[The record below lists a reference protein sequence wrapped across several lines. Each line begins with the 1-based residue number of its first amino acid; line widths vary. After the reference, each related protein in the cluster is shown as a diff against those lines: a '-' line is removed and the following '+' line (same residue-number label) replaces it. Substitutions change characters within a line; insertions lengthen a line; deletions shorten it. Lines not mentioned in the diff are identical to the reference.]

1 MARTHVEKFNK
12 GVVLEDSNTPLDEL
26 DLSLAYSTGS
36 VNKRRYAPISED
48 DQSFEEQSDYSPK
61 NSSERVN
68 DNRVSVNYR
77 YGPSD
82 NRTSVY
88 VDNNTQVYQPQTN
101 FYVSGAFTSY
111 AIEYLR
117 FLKSVLKETMKDE

>member
-1 MARTHVEKFNK
+1 MARTHVERFNK

-26 DLSLAYSTGS
+26 DLSLAYSTGN
-36 VNKRRYAPISED
+36 VNKRRYAPKSED

-61 NSSERVN
+61 SSNERVN

-101 FYVSGAFTSY
+101 FYVDGVFTNY
-111 AIEYLR
+111 AVEYLR
-117 FLKSVLKETMKDE
+117 FLKFVLKETMKDE